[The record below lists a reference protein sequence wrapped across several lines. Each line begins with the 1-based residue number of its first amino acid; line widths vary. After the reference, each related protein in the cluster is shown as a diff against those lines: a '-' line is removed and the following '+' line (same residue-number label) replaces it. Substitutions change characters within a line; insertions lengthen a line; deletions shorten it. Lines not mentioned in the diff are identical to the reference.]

1 MKKERK
7 DVNIKIR
14 LTSSERQRI
23 IDNLDGKTISEF
35 IRTAIKE
42 RLDRR
47 EDDDA
52 KEI

>member
-35 IRTAIKE
+35 IRTAIKAELE
-42 RLDRR
+42 R
-47 EDDDA
+47 
-52 KEI
+52 KEEK